1 MRVIFLLATM
11 PAQGSESGLAQGLGR
26 TALSGASLGQG
37 SSVANVRLILMV
49 FVLSEEGCRF

>member
-1 MRVIFLLATM
+1 MRVIFVLATM

-49 FVLSEEGCRF
+49 FVLA